1 MNFYFFSTADYHL
14 NPFLMLPEVLI
25 RYGNAPEVA
34 LKRMILDC
42 INSEVEP
49 LALLSIYTKYIG
61 ADSKNNYD
69 ESYSITT
76 YLFV

>member
-1 MNFYFFSTADYHL
+1 MPSGG
-14 NPFLMLPEVLI
+14 LI

-69 ESYSITT
+69 DSYSITT